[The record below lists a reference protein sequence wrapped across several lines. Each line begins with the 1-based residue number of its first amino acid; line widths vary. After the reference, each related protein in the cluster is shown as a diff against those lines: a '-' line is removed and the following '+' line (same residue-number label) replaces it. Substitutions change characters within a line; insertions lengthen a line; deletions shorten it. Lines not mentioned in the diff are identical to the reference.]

1 MSRSAVKYGSLQYNG
16 LKAKINFNSYSE
28 LSFNVDKALCSE
40 DLWGKLVDFK
50 LIWVKDWNACFEI
63 NVDINEDN
71 GISKTITAK
80 SLGESELAQV
90 NLYNIEVNTEDDI
103 ERSDYVPTIL
113 YNEENHK
120 ASLIHRLLEKCP
132 HYRIGHIDSSI
143 AGAQRTFQF
152 NNQSILDAFDT
163 ISKEIDCA
171 FIINCSINAEGDLV
185 RTINIYDLE
194 FSCVD
199 CGHRWEHIADTCPSC
214 NGTNINTGYG
224 EDTHIFISSKNL
236 AQQINYTTSTG
247 SVKNCFKLQAGDD
260 LMTSAVINC
269 NPNGGQYLWY
279 ISDEV
284 KEDMSDELSQK
295 IDEYE
300 DLCEYYQNEYQVD
313 ISSDDVNNYNRI
325 IQKYSIYSQDHEQIS
340 LPIVGY
346 SDLVKNLY
354 NVLDF
359 DIYLSNELMPTS
371 QMINTTAEEQVAK
384 LTTQSLSPVS
394 VTDLSNL
401 SLATANNVVLGMARV
416 IVDNRYKIT
425 IVNSTLSNNTW
436 QGSFCVTNYS
446 NDDDTSTSG
455 NINITINDDYEN
467 FLKQKIDKALQKSMT
482 TNEAIDIVSLFKL
495 GISDF
500 TNEIKKYSLSIL
512 KSFYDNCQT
521 CLDVLIEQGI
531 ANGETWGDK
540 SPNLYTELYIPY
552 RNKLTAI
559 ESEIALRE
567 SEVNVVKDIEDYLY
581 DIKGDVQASLNLQA
595 FLGDT
600 LWEQFSAYR
609 REDTYQN
616 DNYISDG
623 LGNSEMFEKAKAF
636 IAEAQKNIY
645 KSANLQHSI
654 SSTLKNLLMLR
665 EFQSLKDYF
674 EEGNWLRIETD
685 GEINRLR
692 LMSYEVD
699 YENTNDLSVEFS
711 DVSKLKDGISDI
723 QSVLDNSKSI
733 ASSFNAV
740 TRQAKNGNDS
750 RKTID
755 KWINSGIALNNIKI
769 IQDTENQ
776 NVIFDNNG
784 ILCREYLPMIDGYDE
799 RQLKIINKGL
809 FLTDDN
815 WQSAK
820 VGIGEIE
827 YNGDKSYGVNAQL
840 LIGDIIIGN
849 ELHIKDSQGQDI
861 MTVIDG
867 RISTEVTEV
876 KSAAAAGTYEYYDP
890 DNSSWSEKNNVDFFG
905 YGISQDEKE
914 TDTGIKAA
922 GNNNKYFLN
931 KHNGNLYKSNGTKW
945 VFQKTLSPRFNNY
958 STIAYTDNKS
968 STAESNAIANA
979 TNQVSTAKATIASS
993 TLKYD
998 ETGITVDYYGYGV
1011 PTEIA
1016 GATQGKIYLDQ
1027 NDGYYYTKGS
1037 GSNWTK
1043 SSSALPLY
1051 ADQKANTAKSEAIS
1065 AASADATQ
1073 KANQAE
1079 ENAIANATNQVN
1091 NATTTIANAV
1101 SKYDTTGL
1109 TISYYGYGTPDISTA
1124 TSGQKYLDQNT
1135 GFVYTKNSG
1144 SGWTKST
1151 SALTLITTKV
1161 ATDAAN
1167 DATTK
1172 ANNAI
1177 STAATDATTKANTA
1191 ENNAKNA
1198 AANAMSK
1205 YDEGSLTINY
1215 YGFGAPTTVA
1225 GSSQGEIYLDQN
1237 TGYYYTKGSGSTWT
1251 KSTNALPLYADQKAT
1266 EAYNNALS
1274 YVSTYYITSED
1285 VGTAINQTKQE
1296 IEMTAAKAVNK
1307 YEVPAGITI
1316 NFAGY
1321 GDPTTQGAKAT
1332 AANQYYLDQETG
1344 NLYKS
1349 NSSKQWGS
1357 TPTQTLT
1364 LITSNLN
1371 SKIDQTAENVT
1382 ISVEKTIAESTQQYF
1397 KDGIEIKY
1405 YGYGA
1410 PSANI
1415 TDAEEGDRYLDQATG
1430 YYYTKG
1436 SDSTW
1441 TKSEEPLELYAIA
1454 TRDAAV
1460 RMAGQETAR
1469 QIGEFGEV
1477 IGEYLEEDFYTK
1489 TETKAE
1495 IKNDGEKISLEAVRN
1510 TVGYTIQSALETK
1523 LETATVN
1530 GLTLTR
1536 QSDGSYIVN
1545 GTCGQAGAGFWLTTT
1560 DNQQPTSISQNA
1572 FKTGQYLIKASGAI
1586 PYAFT
1591 IWENGVP
1598 KQWATIY
1605 DVTVTVDNADEYTNA
1620 FYLGFS
1626 AGTYDNLTINPLVY
1640 KATEVKQTVS
1650 SQLSVM
1656 ADNISL
1662 KVNKNDL
1669 VSEINLSTDEIVL
1682 KGNRIRITDSSD
1694 TTKTLISGSV
1704 IQSGNYAVSS
1714 GVVTGTRIDLG
1725 NGAIYS
1731 KNFEINSSGN
1741 LTLSGGVIKTSNY
1754 TESTANTKTV
1764 GGKINL
1770 NVGSTS
1776 SDYLFDTANFKIT
1789 GTGAVV
1795 ATEANL
1801 NSCTINGGRF
1811 KVNTSSSLDE
1821 TSYIDL
1827 RNQYTYTYSSGVSVD
1842 YSYFTAIQPAGTT
1855 MGSEAK
1861 YSNDTFTT
1869 YYYANFS
1876 PSSIGLNSYEFDG
1889 QTRRNEENTIIS
1901 PSYVLSPV
1909 IRSDK
1914 YYIGG
1919 INSSSIALQEIAFS
1933 GSNAI
1938 AVGVSSTALRLACTE
1953 SYIDGSLNFYKYNTD
1968 SQDYGSIT
1976 FGNKI
1981 ALRYWGQNESFCVGI
1996 SDKKLQFYGTNVL
2009 MPSGAAV
2016 TSDARKKHNIESLD
2030 SRYLDIIKNIEPKR
2044 FQYNCNPLD
2053 RYHTGYIAQDVEK
2066 AMQNIGMD
2074 VSELSAFVDTN
2085 NDGTEFALR
2094 YGEFI
2099 PLLHKWIKEIDDR
2112 LTAIERKERNEY

>member
-50 LIWVKDWNACFEI
+50 LIWVKDWNVCFEI

-163 ISKEIDCA
+163 ISKEIDCT
-171 FIINCSINAEGDLV
+171 FIINCSINAEGELV
-185 RTINIYDLE
+185 RTINVYDLE

-325 IQKYSIYSQDHEQIS
+325 IQKYSVYSQDHEQIS

-354 NVLDF
+354 DVLDF
-359 DIYLSNELMPTS
+359 DIYLSNELMPTP

-425 IVNSTLSNNTW
+425 IVSSTLSNNIW

-455 NINITINDDYEN
+455 SINITINDDYEN

-482 TNEAIDIVSLFKL
+482 TNEAIDIVGLFKL

-540 SPNLYTELYIPY
+540 NPNLYTELYIPY

-665 EFQSLKDYF
+665 EFQSLKDCF

-750 RKTID
+750 QKTID

-769 IQDTENQ
+769 IQDAENQ

-784 ILCREYLPMIDGYDE
+784 ILCREYLPIIDSYDE

-827 YNGDKSYGVNAQL
+827 YNGEKSYGVNAQL

-876 KSAAAAGTYEYYDP
+876 KGAAAAGTYEYYDP
-890 DNSSWSEKNNVDFFG
+890 DNSSWSEKSNVDFFG

-922 GNNNKYFLN
+922 GNNNKCFLN

-958 STIAYTDNKS
+958 STI
-968 STAESNAIANA
+968 
-979 TNQVSTAKATIASS
+979 
-993 TLKYD
+993 
-998 ETGITVDYYGYGV
+998 
-1011 PTEIA
+1011 
-1016 GATQGKIYLDQ
+1016 
-1027 NDGYYYTKGS
+1027 
-1037 GSNWTK
+1037 
-1043 SSSALPLY
+1043 
-1051 ADQKANTAKSEAIS
+1051 
-1065 AASADATQ
+1065 
-1073 KANQAE
+1073 
-1079 ENAIANATNQVN
+1079 
-1091 NATTTIANAV
+1091 
-1101 SKYDTTGL
+1101 
-1109 TISYYGYGTPDISTA
+1109 
-1124 TSGQKYLDQNT
+1124 
-1135 GFVYTKNSG
+1135 
-1144 SGWTKST
+1144 
-1151 SALTLITTKV
+1151 
-1161 ATDAAN
+1161 
-1167 DATTK
+1167 
-1172 ANNAI
+1172 
-1177 STAATDATTKANTA
+1177 
-1191 ENNAKNA
+1191 
-1198 AANAMSK
+1198 
-1205 YDEGSLTINY
+1205 
-1215 YGFGAPTTVA
+1215 
-1225 GSSQGEIYLDQN
+1225 
-1237 TGYYYTKGSGSTWT
+1237 
-1251 KSTNALPLYADQKAT
+1251 
-1266 EAYNNALS
+1266 
-1274 YVSTYYITSED
+1274 ED

-1296 IEMTAAKAVNK
+1296 IEMTAAKAVSK

-1321 GDPTTQGAKAT
+1321 GNPTTQGAKAT

-1382 ISVEKTIAESTQQYF
+1382 ISVEKTIAESTRQYF
-1397 KDGIEIKY
+1397 KGTIEIKY

-1415 TDAEEGDRYLDQATG
+1415 TDAGEGDRYLDQTTG

-1436 SDSTW
+1436 SGSSW
-1441 TKSEEPLELYAIA
+1441 TKSEEPLELYVITA
-1454 TRDAAV
+1454 RDTAV
-1460 RMAGQETAR
+1460 RMAGQETER
-1469 QIGEFGEV
+1469 QIGEFGET
-1477 IGEYLEEDFYTK
+1477 IGEYLDESFYTK

-1495 IKNDGEKISLEAVRN
+1495 IKNDSEKISLEAVRN

-1591 IWENGVP
+1591 IYENGVP

-1605 DVTVTVDNADEYTNA
+1605 DATVTVDNADEYTNA

-1626 AGTYDNLTINPLVY
+1626 AGTYNNLTINPFVY

-1731 KNFEINSSGN
+1731 KNFEINSAGN
-1741 LTLSGGVIKTSNY
+1741 LTLSGGIIKTSNY
-1754 TESTANTKTV
+1754 TASTSSTKTV

-1827 RNQYTYTYSSGVSVD
+1827 RNQYTYTYSSEVSVD

-1889 QTRRNEENTIIS
+1889 QTRRNEGNTIIS

>member
-1 MSRSAVKYGSLQYNG
+1 MSRGAVKYGSLQYNG

-50 LIWVKDWNACFEI
+50 LIWVKDWNICFEI

-163 ISKEIDCA
+163 ISKEIDCV
-171 FIINCSINAEGDLV
+171 FIIDCSINAEGDLV

-199 CGHRWEHIADTCPSC
+199 CGHRWEHIADACPSC

-295 IDEYE
+295 IDDYE

-359 DIYLSNELMPTS
+359 DIYLSNELMPTP

-384 LTTQSLSPVS
+384 LTAQSLSPVS

-425 IVNSTLSNNTW
+425 IVSSTLSNNTW

-482 TNEAIDIVSLFKL
+482 TNETIDIVGLFKL
-495 GISDF
+495 DISDF

-540 SPNLYTELYIPY
+540 NPNLYTELYIPY

-567 SEVNVVKDIEDYLY
+567 SEVKVVKDIEDYLY

-750 RKTID
+750 QKTID

-769 IQDTENQ
+769 IQDAENQ

-784 ILCREYLPMIDGYDE
+784 ILCREYLPMIDSYDE

-827 YNGDKSYGVNAQL
+827 YNGEKSYGVNAQL

-876 KSAAAAGTYEYYDP
+876 KGAAAAGTYEYYDP

-945 VFQKTLSPRFNNY
+945 VFQKTLSPKFNNY
-958 STIAYTDNKS
+958 STIAYTDNKA
-968 STAESNAIANA
+968 STAESNAK
-979 TNQVSTAKATIASS
+979 T
-993 TLKYD
+993 
-998 ETGITVDYYGYGV
+998 
-1011 PTEIA
+1011 
-1016 GATQGKIYLDQ
+1016 
-1027 NDGYYYTKGS
+1027 
-1037 GSNWTK
+1037 
-1043 SSSALPLY
+1043 
-1051 ADQKANTAKSEAIS
+1051 
-1065 AASADATQ
+1065 
-1073 KANQAE
+1073 
-1079 ENAIANATNQVN
+1079 
-1091 NATTTIANAV
+1091 
-1101 SKYDTTGL
+1101 
-1109 TISYYGYGTPDISTA
+1109 
-1124 TSGQKYLDQNT
+1124 
-1135 GFVYTKNSG
+1135 
-1144 SGWTKST
+1144 
-1151 SALTLITTKV
+1151 
-1161 ATDAAN
+1161 
-1167 DATTK
+1167 
-1172 ANNAI
+1172 
-1177 STAATDATTKANTA
+1177 
-1191 ENNAKNA
+1191 A
-1198 AANAMSK
+1198 AANAMSE

-1215 YGFGAPTTVA
+1215 YGFGAPTTVS

-1251 KSTNALPLYADQKAT
+1251 KSMNALPLYADQKAT

-1285 VGTAINQTKQE
+1285 AGTAINQTKQE

-1382 ISVEKTIAESTQQYF
+1382 ISVEKTIAESTRQYF
-1397 KDGIEIKY
+1397 EGTIEIKY

-1415 TDAEEGDRYLDQATG
+1415 TDAGEGDRYLDQTTG

-1436 SDSTW
+1436 SGSSW
-1441 TKSEEPLELYAIA
+1441 TKSEEPLELYVITA
-1454 TRDAAV
+1454 RDAAV
-1460 RMAGQETAR
+1460 RMAGQETER
-1469 QIGEFGEV
+1469 QIGEFGEA

-1545 GTCGQAGAGFWLTTT
+1545 GTCGQDGAGFWLTTT
-1560 DNQQPTSISQNA
+1560 NNQQPTSISQNA

-1591 IWENGVP
+1591 IFENGVA

-1714 GVVTGTRIDLG
+1714 GVVIGTRIDLG

-1795 ATEANL
+1795 ATEANF
-1801 NSCTINGGRF
+1801 NSCTLLGGSIKSSNYSTTDGTGMQITLSTGSIDTGSGNF
-1811 KVNTSSSLDE
+1811 SVSSSGAL
-1821 TSYIDL
+1821 IAK
-1827 RNQYTYTYSSGVSVD
+1827 SG
-1842 YSYFTAIQPAGTT
+1842 T
-1855 MGSEAK
+1855 
-1861 YSNDTFTT
+1861 
-1869 YYYANFS
+1869 
-1876 PSSIGLNSYEFDG
+1876 
-1889 QTRRNEENTIIS
+1889 
-1901 PSYVLSPV
+1901 
-1909 IRSDK
+1909 
-1914 YYIGG
+1914 IGG
-1919 INSSSIALQEIAFS
+1919 WTINADSISQNKGGYVVSLSSSSSTSSIADVLSCKDSSNNSKTLSIRRDGRVTIGTDAYQQIRLEAGHIDFYYGNVYS
-1933 GSNAI
+1933 GRLGQTANNELSVENTGIFVEGSVTTPQLKITTSGYLPIGVAMQMTTFNSADTL
-1938 AVGVSSTALRLACTE
+1938 AVGISEYPIRLACTE
-1953 SYIDGSLNFYKYNTD
+1953 SYIDGSLNFYKYNAD
-1968 SQDYGSIT
+1968 AKDYGAIL

-2112 LTAIERKERNEY
+2112 LTAIERKERNEC